1 MVKDPGTT
9 LRAHRLRPLA
19 SPKRTR
25 VETGERARP
34 RAVQFEGAMRTV
46 AAVQDHW
53 RIDDEWWRETPVSRV
68 YYQLQLDSG
77 RMITVYRDLVGG
89 EWWEQRY

>member
-1 MVKDPGTT
+1 
-9 LRAHRLRPLA
+9 
-19 SPKRTR
+19 
-25 VETGERARP
+25 
-34 RAVQFEGAMRTV
+34 MRTV